1 MNNSEKI
8 IVTMLADLLKA
19 SGARSELNLD
29 LLSAAISDGHLWG
42 LAWEHSWLDEDE
54 WRQPEI
60 VTEVVDI
67 LDMCRRLKFSIQKL
81 PEAERASFT
90 DNQNVFFGF
99 DGNDERDHFS
109 VVKFIVDKLGRYPEL
124 SKVELNSH
132 TASLDKYERML
143 AVYRERPTPSDREFL
158 SLDEINIVL
167 AA

>member
-29 LLSAAISDGHLWG
+29 LLSAAISDDHLWG
-42 LAWEHSWLDEDE
+42 LAWEHSWLDKDE

-60 VTEVVDI
+60 VTEVLKI
-67 LDMCRRLKFSIQKL
+67 LDMCLRLKLSIQKL
-81 PEAERASFT
+81 PEAERTSFT
-90 DNQNVFFGF
+90 DDQNVFFGF
-99 DGNDERDHFS
+99 DGNNEPEHFS

-132 TASLDKYERML
+132 TASLDKYEKML
-143 AVYRERPTPSDREFL
+143 GVYIQMSTPSDKEFL
-158 SLDEINIVL
+158 SLDEINKVL